1 MRLESAEKENQKE
14 SKKDGVQTTNLDI
27 GGKNGGTMDVE
38 GGSPSDDVSQNHEHE
53 AEENNAKGKSV
64 N

>member
-1 MRLESAEKENQKE
+1 MHLESAEKENQKE
-14 SKKDGVQTTNLDI
+14 GKKDGVQTTNLDI
-27 GGKNGGTMDVE
+27 DGKKGGTMDVE

-53 AEENNAKGKSV
+53 AEENNAKGKFV